1 MDVATHALVPLA
13 GALAAYGFLR
23 RDAPQDRRKA
33 AVAGVFGVAGFA
45 PDLDGLIDPLSA
57 RFDAL
62 YWLQHR
68 GVSHTLL
75 GAPVFA
81 LATLGAL
88 VLLARVWPRRASLFA
103 WRPALVPAAVIGS
116 WTHLV
121 LDGITYSG
129 VPLLWPFAF
138 GRVGF
143 PLFHW
148 LVWWLFPVGVVVLA
162 LHAARRLSRRRV
174 VQAGALVVIAL
185 VLVATVRATTRPWDV
200 ADDERVFPRNSMQEW
215 VIAKPHDNG
224 SWLVQTQRAGERF
237 DPQWFEAREPPE
249 AAEAIER
256 ARGTSAYRGFLMG
269 SFGPVVTTADREA
282 AGWNITFT
290 DAAQRYEAVRDPRWT
305 PTRPFDAWGYVSFVV
320 RDDGGIAVT
329 HRGW

>member
-13 GALAAYGFLR
+13 GALAAFGFLR

-33 AVAGVFGVAGFA
+33 AIAGVFGVAGFA
-45 PDLDGLIDPLSA
+45 PDLDGIIDPLSA

-68 GVSHTLL
+68 GVSHTLV
-75 GAPVFA
+75 GAPLFA
-81 LATLGAL
+81 LVALAAL
-88 VLLARVWPRRASLFA
+88 VLLARAWPRGASLYV
-103 WRPALVPAAVIGS
+103 WRPALVPAAVLGS

-148 LVWWLFPVGVVVLA
+148 LVWWLFPVGVLVLA

-174 VQAGALVVIAL
+174 VQAGALVVVAL
-185 VLVATVRATTRPWDV
+185 VLVAGVRAATRPWD
-200 ADDERVFPRNSMQEW
+200 AGEDERVFPRNSMLEW
-215 VIAKPHDNG
+215 TVAQPHENG
-224 SWLVQTQRAGERF
+224 SWLVQTERAGARS
-237 DPQWFEAREPPE
+237 DPQWFEAREP
-249 AAEAIER
+249 AEADGAVDR
-256 ARGTSAYRGFLMG
+256 ARSTDAYRGFRMG
-269 SFGPVVTTADREA
+269 SFGPVVVTALRE
-282 AGWNITFT
+282 GDVWNVTFT
-290 DAAQRYEAVRDPRWT
+290 DVAQRYEALRGPRWS
-305 PTRPFDAWGYVSFVV
+305 PTEPFEAWGYVAFRVH
-320 RDDGGIAVT
+320 DDGRIDVT